1 MLLRRWVSPQ
11 NARLPNMGGPEMR
24 KVHPNISRETRRAKN
39 LCRGQMDLLRS
50 RLNLLGGK
58 DKLLLTM
65 YLEKGSSFRQ
75 LARLT
80 GVSDTIIA
88 RRIYNLIGRLTDGR
102 YVACLR
108 NRSRF
113 TNQELALAKDRF
125 LMGLSVRKIAQKYH
139 STDYYVHKT
148 LKHIQQI
155 MGTIRQDAARNAGL
169 NTLQNGYI

>member
-1 MLLRRWVSPQ
+1 
-11 NARLPNMGGPEMR
+11 MR
-24 KVHPNISRETRRAKN
+24 KVHSNISRETRRAKN
-39 LCRGQMDLLRS
+39 LCRCQMDLLRS
-50 RLNLLGGK
+50 RLYLLSGK

-65 YLEKGSSFRQ
+65 YLEKDSSFRQ

-88 RRIYNLIGRLTDGR
+88 RRIYNLIGRLTDDR

-113 TNQELALAKDRF
+113 TDQQLALAKDRF
-125 LMGLSVRKIAQKYH
+125 LMGLSVRKIAQKYQT
-139 STDYYVHKT
+139 TDYFVHKT

-155 MGTIRQDAARNAGL
+155 VGTIRQDAARNAGL
-169 NTLQNGYI
+169 NTVQTGYI